1 MTVMSRVTA
10 VVSMVS
16 VVVTMPMPM
25 PMPMATAMA
34 MAMAMTVSIAI
45 SVVTVTMSMMMPV
58 RTMML
63 TLAMMFYLIPNKVP
77 QYCASDGP
85 QQTVLFLMAKVVS
98 RRTSDERPREVAIMS
113 ILGTAVSV
121 AG

>member
-10 VVSMVS
+10 VVSTVS
-16 VVVTMPMPM
+16 VVVTMPMT
-25 PMPMATAMA
+25 TAMA
-34 MAMAMTVSIAI
+34 IAMAMTVSIAI